1 MATKNRTKLQ
11 KESHCHVVGHPVV
24 QHKLSMLR
32 DESTTPAAFRLML
45 EEISEFLAYEVTKDL
60 KTSLIKVQTPMAKA
74 DGELISE
81 KIILIPIMRAGSGML
96 EGMLRILPF
105 AAVGHVGIYRDKFI
119 KNTVEYY
126 FRLPKNAKGKR
137 VIMLDPLLATGDTA
151 CAAIDRLKQYEVG
164 PIQYVCLLAAPQG
177 LKKVQILHP
186 DVEIYTLSIEK
197 GLDKNGYILPGL
209 GDAGDRLFGTV

>member
-1 MATKNRTKLQ
+1 
-11 KESHCHVVGHPVV
+11 
-24 QHKLSMLR
+24 
-32 DESTTPAAFRLML
+32 ML